1 MDKRCSKAA
10 VLLRNCLPDGETQP
24 LAFPL
29 ALPRQIQPLAVE
41 IESFAKD
48 SLEDLMEEEEEEM
61 RMAESCE
68 GFIIPD
74 MNVDWLESSMPISSM
89 EKLVKL
95 ESEVKVELVARVEE

>member
-1 MDKRCSKAA
+1 
-10 VLLRNCLPDGETQP
+10 
-24 LAFPL
+24 
-29 ALPRQIQPLAVE
+29 
-41 IESFAKD
+41 
-48 SLEDLMEEEEEEM
+48 MEEEEEDM

>member
-48 SLEDLMEEEEEEM
+48 SLEDLMEEEEEM

-68 GFIIPD
+68 EFIIPD

>member
-10 VLLRNCLPDGETQP
+10 VLLRDCLPDGETQP

-48 SLEDLMEEEEEEM
+48 SLEDLMEEEEEM

>member
-1 MDKRCSKAA
+1 M
-10 VLLRNCLPDGETQP
+10 PDGETQP

-48 SLEDLMEEEEEEM
+48 SLEDLMEEEEKEEM